1 MEMWQRIRFFPGE
14 VSKGKHRELRNT
26 MLRAYNQKGRPS
38 RVALFSTPLLPSGEI
53 FLYFSPAASQVF
65 EKLTHAYRLRPCE
78 KPTLG
83 EVKLVLGKPQDAG
96 TLLGDQVA

>member
-38 RVALFSTPLLPSGEI
+38 KVALFSTPLLPSGEI
-53 FLYFSPAASQVF
+53 FLYFSPAAGEVF
-65 EKLTHAYRLRPCE
+65 AKLTHAYRMRPCE
-78 KPTLG
+78 KPVLG
-83 EVKLVLGKPQDAG
+83 EVKLVLGKPQDANN
-96 TLLGDQVA
+96 LLEDPVS